1 MGSALGALGTKKTLT
16 VPLTITLNLIVTLF
30 LTLTLHLRRTLA
42 WDLRSALGG
51 YH

>member
-1 MGSALGALGTKKTLT
+1 MGSVHGALGTKKTLT

-30 LTLTLHLRRTLA
+30 LTLTLHLSHSLA
-42 WDLRSALGG
+42 WDLRSALEG